1 MRILHL
7 YKDYSPVLGGIENHV
22 RVLAEAEAAR
32 GLDVTVA
39 VCAPK
44 GAGLPRESLEDGVR
58 VLRLPRLWT
67 FRSLPISPA
76 YWFAARRLAR
86 DADVVHVHSPFP
98 LGEAAVRSLPR
109 NIRLLVTHH
118 SDVVRQRFLLRF
130 YAPLYRVFLGRAD
143 LILPTSSA
151 YAASSPWLRTR
162 LGKCRTLPLGVD
174 THRFHPAPS
183 CPCGESSEKPPSK
196 EAKAALPQSLLLPLS
211 ERGVAAQPPGGVL
224 RATPKPQIADAPSAF
239 RLLFV
244 GKLRYYKGL
253 DTLLRAMA
261 ELPDSIRLDIVGS
274 GPKGPEWQALSRRLG
289 LNARVNFHGEIPD
302 ANLPDVYRSAD
313 LFVLPCNCRA
323 EAFGT
328 VLAEALASGL
338 PCLTCEVG
346 SGTTSVVRD
355 GVTGRVVPPSDPA
368 ALATAIRQLAADR
381 PTLEKMAL
389 AARQDALARLSEE
402 VMVESMMD
410 ILSDL

>member
-44 GAGLPRESLEDGVR
+44 GAGLPRESLESGVS
-58 VLRLPRLWT
+58 VLRLPRLAT
-67 FRSLPISPA
+67 FRSLPLSPA

-109 NIRLLVTHH
+109 NIRLLATHH

-130 YAPLYRVFLGRAD
+130 YAPLYRVFLDRVD

-174 THRFHPAPS
+174 TRRFHPA
-183 CPCGESSEKPPSK
+183 SSAS
-196 EAKAALPQSLLLPLS
+196 S
-211 ERGVAAQPPGGVL
+211 
-224 RATPKPQIADAPSAF
+224 DAPSAF

-253 DTLLRAMA
+253 DTLLSAMA
-261 ELPDSIRLDIVGS
+261 DLPDSIRLDIVGS

-289 LNARVNFHGEIPD
+289 LDARVRFHGEIPD
-302 ANLPDVYRSAD
+302 ADLPAVYRSAD

-346 SGTTSVVRD
+346 SGTSSVVRD

-381 PTLEKMAL
+381 PAL
-389 AARQDALARLSEE
+389 AEMARAAREDALARLSEE
-402 VMVESMMD
+402 VMVASMMD
-410 ILSDL
+410 ILSGL

>member
-44 GAGLPRESLEDGVR
+44 GAGLPRESLENGVR
-58 VLRLPRLWT
+58 VLRLPRLTT
-67 FRSLPISPA
+67 FRSLPLSPA
-76 YWFAARRLAR
+76 YWFAVRRLAR
-86 DADVVHVHSPFP
+86 DVDVVHVHSPFP

-109 NIRLLVTHH
+109 NIRLLATHH

-130 YAPLYRVFLGRAD
+130 YAPLYRVFLDRVD

-174 THRFHPAPS
+174 TRRFHPAQS
-183 CPCGESSEKPPSK
+183 CPCGESPEEPPS
-196 EAKAALPQSLLLPLS
+196 ERDVAALPP
-211 ERGVAAQPPGGVL
+211 EGAL
-224 RATPKPQIADAPSAF
+224 RAAPEAVF

-289 LNARVNFHGEIPD
+289 LDARVCFHGEIPD
-302 ANLPDVYRSAD
+302 ADLPAVYRSAD

-346 SGTTSVVRD
+346 SGTSSVVRN
-355 GVTGRVVPPSDPA
+355 GVTGQVVPLSDPA

-381 PTLEKMAL
+381 PAL
-389 AARQDALARLSEE
+389 AEMARAARADALERLSED

-410 ILSDL
+410 ILSGL